1 MRFRLLAFVAL
12 VLGMVSCQQDFEFV
26 NGVGDE
32 VNFQLSVSAEELA
45 TRAGEDGSAD
55 DQSAADSAYGAI
67 DYLQGVA
74 ANDAMRLDWSEVNLR
89 YTLEVYNYNANGDYS
104 QPVLVKDRQV
114 IIVDEYAPA
123 TFDMRLIANR
133 QYHFVVF
140 ADFVPQSVTNETQN
154 KSYEAQAE
162 LGLHH
167 TIGTTLA
174 EITVKNDAINN
185 EATDAYFVATDIT
198 VANTS
203 AYNVILKRPYG
214 KLRVVAT
221 DLAELNLN
229 VDPAKVVVSYD
240 AAHPTKFN
248 AITGS
253 IDFEQSTVT
262 TSFTS
267 EYNAAI
273 GKNSLADHF
282 YTAGYDDKSLYYTV
296 NDNGVVRNTNMTL
309 FTDYILAEEDQD
321 GVHFTMTTYDGD
333 GAVIKEVEF
342 ATEIPVQRNYL
353 TTIVGNVLTTATQ
366 VEVMIN
372 DNFDGEIPVGYYENN
387 EIHYTATSKVTP
399 KYPDR
404 FGGATI
410 IANEWDANTG
420 EGIITFNRDI
430 TEIGEDAF
438 ESCNALTSVT
448 IPNKVR
454 TIRTSAFNN
463 CNNLTTVT
471 IGSSVTSMTYP
482 FHHCPNLKEFKG
494 KYATADGR
502 ALIMNGSLKAFAPAG
517 ITSYDI
523 PMGVTRIDT
532 FAFWGCNKL
541 TSVNISNSVT
551 TIGDFAFDTCTSLTD
566 INISDSVTKIQYRAF
581 DACNSLTSI
590 YIPDSV
596 TSLDNGVFH
605 GCYNLSKFE
614 CSKASADGRCLI
626 FNNVLKAFAPA
637 GITSYDIPTG
647 VTTIAEETFRSIS
660 NLEHITIPNSVTRI
674 ESVAFAG
681 CSKLANLEFPE
692 SITYIG
698 SQAFLFCIGLTS
710 VTIPNSVITIDGN
723 PFQGCS
729 NLVKFNGKFA
739 TSDGLSLIANNT
751 LKAYACGNTNTEYII
766 PDSVKIIGGWA
777 LYDCDHVVSVT
788 IPSSVTTINNSAFNG
803 SNKLTHIYCKA
814 VTPPS
819 GYTNILWDAFD
830 SNAAGRKIYVPRGSG
845 AAYKAA
851 RGWSD
856 YAADIVEYDF

>member
-67 DYLQGVA
+67 DYLQGVV
-74 ANDAMRLDWSEVNLR
+74 ANDPMRLDWSEVNLR

-174 EITVKNDAINN
+174 EITVKNDDINN

-214 KLRVVAT
+214 KLRVIAT

-253 IDFEQSTVT
+253 IDFEQSVVT
-262 TSFTS
+262 KSFTS
-267 EYNAAI
+267 EYNAFI

-282 YTAGYDDKSLYYTV
+282 YTAGYDDKSLYYTI
-296 NDNGVVRNTNMTL
+296 NDNGVERHTHMTL

-333 GAVIKEVEF
+333 GVVIKEVEF

-366 VEVMIN
+366 VEVLIN
-372 DNFDGEIPVGYYENN
+372 DNFDGEIVLTDIITGTPPNN
-387 EIHYTATSKVTP
+387 EIWYTSTNGKVVKPSMANIVSNTYIEDKGIIVFDKDVTSIGYGAFEECQNLVSIVMPETVTNIGYYAFYRCKNLKNVSIP
-399 KYPDR
+399 SNV
-404 FGGATI
+404 TI
-410 IANEWDANTG
+410 IDL
-420 EGIITFNRDI
+420 
-430 TEIGEDAF
+430 DAF
-438 ESCNALTSVT
+438 NGCSSLSGVIIPNGVTKINNRAFQSCSSLSYVSMPNSVTTIGSEAFFGCHNLTSVT
-448 IPNKVR
+448 IPECVTSLGAQVFAYCPNIKEFKGKYASDDGRCLISSGNHLIAYANASGEDFIVPNNIVGIGSYAFSGCDRLTNVTIPDSVTTIGEWAFVGCDSLTSVIIPENVTSISDHAFLSCVNLASVR
-454 TIRTSAFNN
+454 LPDGLKKIGDSAFDN
-463 CNNLTTVT
+463 CFKLSDINIPNSVISIGRGAFSDCASLPSINIPDGITDIQVQTFCFCDSLTNVIIPDSVTKIDWMAFSCCEKLSSVT
-471 IGSSVTSMTYP
+471 IGSSVTEIGYSV
-482 FHHCPNLKEFKG
+482 FSVCS
-494 KYATADGR
+494 
-502 ALIMNGSLKAFAPAG
+502 SLK
-517 ITSYDI
+517 D
-523 PMGVTRIDT
+523 
-532 FAFWGCNKL
+532 
-541 TSVNISNSVT
+541 
-551 TIGDFAFDTCTSLTD
+551 
-566 INISDSVTKIQYRAF
+566 
-581 DACNSLTSI
+581 
-590 YIPDSV
+590 
-596 TSLDNGVFH
+596 
-605 GCYNLSKFE
+605 
-614 CSKASADGRCLI
+614 
-626 FNNVLKAFAPA
+626 
-637 GITSYDIPTG
+637 
-647 VTTIAEETFRSIS
+647 
-660 NLEHITIPNSVTRI
+660 
-674 ESVAFAG
+674 
-681 CSKLANLEFPE
+681 
-692 SITYIG
+692 
-698 SQAFLFCIGLTS
+698 
-710 VTIPNSVITIDGN
+710 
-723 PFQGCS
+723 
-729 NLVKFNGKFA
+729 
-739 TSDGLSLIANNT
+739 
-751 LKAYACGNTNTEYII
+751 
-766 PDSVKIIGGWA
+766 
-777 LYDCDHVVSVT
+777 
-788 IPSSVTTINNSAFNG
+788 
-803 SNKLTHIYCKA
+803 IYCKS
-814 VTPPS
+814 TIPPS
-819 GYTNILWDAFD
+819 IFSDTFSSCRNI
-830 SNAAGRKIYVPRGSG
+830 KTIYVPTESVDLYKT
-845 AAYKAA
+845 AYY
-851 RGWSD
+851 WSS
-856 YAADIVEYDF
+856 YADKIVGYDF

>member
-140 ADFVPQSVTNETQN
+140 ADFVPQSVTNDTQN

-174 EITVKNDAINN
+174 EITVKNDDINN

-296 NDNGVVRNTNMTL
+296 NDNGVERHTHMTL

-321 GVHFTMTTYDGD
+321 GVHFTITTYDGD

-399 KYPDR
+399 AYPDR

-430 TEIGEDAF
+430 TEIGDHAF
-438 ESCNALTSVT
+438 EYCNNLISIIIPNQVTKLGSWAFANCSNLTSATIGSRVVSISDRVFRDCPKLSEIKGRYATKDGKSLIINNTLVAIAPAGLTTYTIPAGVTKIEGGTFGDCTKLVNITIPNSVKTIGDHAFTNCASIIEIVIPEGVTHINNNAFYSCSRLTSVT
-448 IPNKVR
+448 IPD
-454 TIRTSAFNN
+454 SA
-463 CNNLTTVT
+463 TT
-471 IGSSVTSMTYP
+471 IGSNAFAYCKSLT
-482 FHHCPNLKEFKG
+482 EFKG
-494 KYATADGR
+494 SRNISADGR
-502 ALIMNGSLKAFAPAG
+502 CVIINGKLCVFAPAG
-517 ITSYDI
+517 IT
-523 PMGVTRIDT
+523 T
-532 FAFWGCNKL
+532 
-541 TSVNISNSVT
+541 
-551 TIGDFAFDTCTSLTD
+551 
-566 INISDSVTKIQYRAF
+566 
-581 DACNSLTSI
+581 
-590 YIPDSV
+590 
-596 TSLDNGVFH
+596 
-605 GCYNLSKFE
+605 
-614 CSKASADGRCLI
+614 
-626 FNNVLKAFAPA
+626 
-637 GITSYDIPTG
+637 YDIPTG
-647 VTTIAEETFRSIS
+647 VTTIGSNAFNNSALVNVKIS
-660 NLEHITIPNSVTRI
+660 DSVTTIEQNAFNNSLNLTSITIPNSVVTI
-674 ESVAFAG
+674 GKDMFCG
-681 CSKLANLEFPE
+681 CTKLAEF
-692 SITYIG
+692 
-698 SQAFLFCIGLTS
+698 
-710 VTIPNSVITIDGN
+710 
-723 PFQGCS
+723 
-729 NLVKFNGKFA
+729 KGKFA
-739 TSDGLSLIANNT
+739 SADGLCLIQGDV
-751 LKAYACGNTNTEYII
+751 LKAYAIGCTNPEFII
-766 PDSVKIIGGWA
+766 PDGITTIEWGSFHYSEH
-777 LYDCDHVVSVT
+777 LVSVT
-788 IPSSVTTINNSAFNG
+788 IPASVTRIDDYGFVSAR
-803 SNKLTHIYCKA
+803 KLTNVFCQPT
-814 VTPPS
+814 TPPVLNGES
-819 GYTNILWDAFD
+819 FNN
-830 SNAAGRKIYVPRGSG
+830 NAAGRKIYVPRGSG

-851 RGWSD
+851 NNWSK

>member
-45 TRAGEDGSAD
+45 TRAGEDGSTD
-55 DQSAADSAYGAI
+55 GQSAADSAYGAI
-67 DYLQGVA
+67 DYLQGVV
-74 ANDAMRLDWSEVNLR
+74 ANDPMRLDWSEVNLR

-174 EITVKNDAINN
+174 EITVKNDNINN

-214 KLRVVAT
+214 KLRVIAT

-253 IDFEQSTVT
+253 IDFEQSVVT

-267 EYNAAI
+267 EYNEAI

-296 NDNGVVRNTNMTL
+296 NDNGVERHTNMTL

-333 GAVIKEVEF
+333 GVVIKEVEF

-399 KYPDR
+399 YHPDR

-430 TEIGEDAF
+430 TEIGQMAF
-438 ESCNALTSVT
+438 TYCQSLTSVT

-454 TIRTSAFNN
+454 TIGYHAFNN
-463 CNNLTTVT
+463 CRNLREVTIPNSVTTLDSGAFGGCSSLTT
-471 IGSSVTSMTYP
+471 IKIPNSVRSIRTYA
-482 FHHCPNLKEFKG
+482 FQGCTNLEKFEG
-494 KYATADGR
+494 DLVSNDGR
-502 ALIMNGSLKAFAPAG
+502 CLILNNELKAFAPAG
-517 ITSYDI
+517 LTEYSI
-523 PMGVTRIDT
+523 PDGVTKIGDT
-532 FAFWGCNKL
+532 AFSGCNNL
-541 TSVNISNSVT
+541 TSV
-551 TIGDFAFDTCTSLTD
+551 TIPA
-566 INISDSVTKIQYRAF
+566 
-581 DACNSLTSI
+581 SLTSVGTYAFTGCI
-590 YIPDSV
+590 SLSEFKGSHLSADGRCIIINGTLLAFACAGLTEYTIPDGVTAVGNTAFHSCNQLTKVNFPSSVVSIGNYAFSGCRNFTEIVLPSNINSIGESAFRYCSKVTTLNIPDSV
-596 TSLDNGVFH
+596 TSLGYLAFAD
-605 GCYNLSKFE
+605 CTNLSDVYVGSGITSVGSNPFWCCHNISEFKGNFL
-614 CSKASADGRCLI
+614 SADGRCLI
-626 FNNVLKAFAPA
+626 VNNKLYSFACK
-637 GITSYDIPTG
+637 G
-647 VTTIAEETFRSIS
+647 VTEYAIPDGVKRIDTF
-660 NLEHITIPNSVTRI
+660 
-674 ESVAFAG
+674 AFYN
-681 CSKLANLEFPE
+681 CTP
-692 SITYIG
+692 
-698 SQAFLFCIGLTS
+698 LTK
-710 VTIPNSVITIDGN
+710 VTIPASVTSIEN
-723 PFQGCS
+723 YSFKGCS
-729 NLVKFNGKFA
+729 
-739 TSDGLSLIANNT
+739 GL
-751 LKAYACGNTNTEYII
+751 KE
-766 PDSVKIIGGWA
+766 V
-777 LYDCDHVVSVT
+777 
-788 IPSSVTTINNSAFNG
+788 
-803 SNKLTHIYCKA
+803 YCLA
-814 VTPPS
+814 VTPPTTD
-819 GYTNILWDAFD
+819 YTSYEMFD
-830 SNAAGRKIYVPRGSG
+830 GNAAGRKIYVPRGSG

-851 RGWSD
+851 NNWSK

>member
-140 ADFVPQSVTNETQN
+140 ADFVPQSVTNDTQN

-267 EYNAAI
+267 EYNATI

-282 YTAGYDDKSLYYTV
+282 YTAGYDDQSLYYTV
-296 NDNGVVRNTNMTL
+296 NDNGVVRNTHMTL

-399 KYPDR
+399 KYPDS

-430 TEIGEDAF
+430 TEIGSSAF
-438 ESCNALTSVT
+438 YYCTNLTSVT

-454 TIRTSAFNN
+454 TIGWNTFANCHNLREVTIPNSVTTLSVGAFDN
-463 CNNLTTVT
+463 CSSLTTIKIPNSVRS
-471 IGSSVTSMTYP
+471 IGSYAFRGCT
-482 FHHCPNLKEFKG
+482 NLEKFEG
-494 KYATADGR
+494 DLASNDGR
-502 ALIMNGSLKAFAPAG
+502 YLILNNELKAFAPAG
-517 ITSYDI
+517 LTEYSI
-523 PMGVTRIDT
+523 P
-532 FAFWGCNKL
+532 
-541 TSVNISNSVT
+541 
-551 TIGDFAFDTCTSLTD
+551 
-566 INISDSVTKIQYRAF
+566 DSVTKIGDTAF
-581 DACNSLTSI
+581 YSCNNLTSVTIPASLTSVGSYAFADCKNLSEFKGSHLSADNRCI
-590 YIPDSV
+590 IINGTLYAFARAGLTEYSIPNGVTKVGDTVFYYCSNLTKVTIPNGVVTIGGSAFQGCSNFTEITIPNSVKTIGEYAFQHCSKVTTLNIPDSV
-596 TSLDNGVFH
+596 TSLGYGAFSY
-605 GCYNLSKFE
+605 CTSLSDITIGSGLTSVNVNPFFLSHNFSEFKGNFV
-614 CSKASADGRCLI
+614 SADGRCLI
-626 FNNVLKAFAPA
+626 HNNTLYSFACK
-637 GITSYDIPTG
+637 G
-647 VTTIAEETFRSIS
+647 VTEYVIPDGVKIINTFAFWQCRS
-660 NLEHITIPNSVTRI
+660 
-674 ESVAFAG
+674 
-681 CSKLANLEFPE
+681 
-692 SITYIG
+692 
-698 SQAFLFCIGLTS
+698 LTK
-710 VTIPNSVITIDGN
+710 VTIPASVTSIGYASFN
-723 PFQGCS
+723 GCS
-729 NLVKFNGKFA
+729 QLKEVYCLA
-739 TSDGLSLIANNT
+739 T
-751 LKAYACGNTNTEYII
+751 
-766 PDSVKIIGGWA
+766 
-777 LYDCDHVVSVT
+777 
-788 IPSSVTTINNSAFNG
+788 
-803 SNKLTHIYCKA
+803 
-814 VTPPS
+814 TPPT
-819 GYTNILWDAFD
+819 GGNEEMFD
-830 SNAAGRKIYVPRGSG
+830 NNAAGRKIYVPRGSG

-851 RGWSD
+851 RYWSD